1 MSRGKI
7 LIRGS
12 LVRAAYGVVA
22 LGFPQFIFGSIGI
35 KEPDPDA
42 RYVNRLFGGRDV
54 LVAGQTLIAV
64 ASGNG
69 KSAVAANLFAEATDT
84 VALVEEIRI
93 RRKLDRVLIV
103 GILFNA
109 FGYLTWFRALFA
121 GSGQSAA
128 AEASGPEAAGD

>member
-1 MSRGKI
+1 MMSRGKI

-12 LVRAAYGVVA
+12 LVRVAYGAIA
-22 LGFPQFIFGSIGI
+22 LAFPELIFGSIGI

-42 RYVNRLFGGRDV
+42 RYVNRLFGGRDL
-54 LVAGQTLIAV
+54 LVAGQTVIAV
-64 ASGNG
+64 AAGNG

-103 GILFNA
+103 GIVFNA
-109 FGYLTWFRALFA
+109 FGYLTWLRALLA
-121 GSGQSAA
+121 GSSAA
-128 AEASGPEAAGD
+128 TADAESAPRRA

>member
-1 MSRGKI
+1 MSRAKI

-12 LVRAAYGVVA
+12 IVRAAYGVVA
-22 LGFPQFIFGSIGI
+22 LGFPKYIFGSIGI

-42 RYVNRLFGGRDV
+42 RYVNRLFGGRDL
-54 LVAGQTLIAV
+54 LVAGQTVIAV

-84 VALVEEIRI
+84 VALVDEIRI
-93 RRKLDRVLIV
+93 RRKLDRVLVV

-109 FGYLTWFRALFA
+109 FGYFTWFRALLA
-121 GSGQSAA
+121 GSGKTVA
-128 AEASGPEAAGD
+128 AEVADGD

>member
-1 MSRGKI
+1 MSRGKL

-12 LVRAAYGVVA
+12 LVRAAYGAAA
-22 LGFPQFIFGSIGI
+22 LAFPQYIFGAVGI

-42 RYVNRLFGGRDV
+42 RYVNRLFGGRDL
-54 LVAGQTLIAV
+54 LVAGQTVIAV

-84 VALVEEIRI
+84 VALVEEIRL

-103 GILFNA
+103 GIVFNA
-109 FGYLTWFRALFA
+109 FGYLTWLRALLA
-121 GSGQSAA
+121 GSGQSTAGTEVAA
-128 AEASGPEAAGD
+128 DSSSD